1 MRRVIHHL
9 LGSALLVWGLAL
21 AQPASLE
28 TTLDT
33 LTQSL
38 VQAEAQTANPVQ
50 ALQTLKAAQATF
62 EGQSADW
69 PVVLRNGIRS
79 GLQAAQTAVGRQS
92 TTDLAAQLAVVRGLA
107 GKQAY
112 DAYFLALGNQQ
123 TDLATA
129 QLQRLLTLSGLPRAL
144 AAQASLLAN
153 EASSLESLRLLLERG
168 HLQAMRAYLEQA
180 TTQPQ
185 PQAFLSISRAYGLYL
200 VIQERSGDLAASAFV
215 TPLQQL
221 TQNQTE
227 AYTQSLTSLSQQ
239 IDTLLQQV
247 TRQATTPQPDPLT
260 TPQPNYLVSFTAGGL
275 AILLLGLLVWNRRRQ
290 SRKPSEAPSP
300 SPTRPPTQ
308 PDAPP
313 ADKPWNEEF

>member
-1 MRRVIHHL
+1 MRRVIYHL
-9 LGSALLVWGLAL
+9 AGNALLAWGLAL

-38 VQAEAQTANPVQ
+38 AQAEAQTANPAQ
-50 ALQTLKAAQATF
+50 ALQILKTTQATF
-62 EGQSADW
+62 REQSADW
-69 PVVLRNGIRS
+69 PVVLRNGILD
-79 GLQAAQTAVGRQS
+79 GLQAAQTAVGRTS
-92 TTDLAAQLAVVRGLA
+92 ATDLAAQLAVVRGLA

-112 DAYFLALGNQQ
+112 DAYFMALGNQQ

-153 EASSLESLRLLLERG
+153 QASNLESLRLLLERS

-185 PQAFLSISRAYGLYL
+185 AQAFLSISRAYGLYL
-200 VIQERSGDLAASAFV
+200 VIQERSGDLGASAFV

-221 TQNQTE
+221 AQNQTN
-227 AYTQSLTSLSQQ
+227 AYTQSLAGLRQQ
-239 IDTLLQQV
+239 VDSLLQRV
-247 TRQATTPQPDPLT
+247 ASQATTPQPEPPDS
-260 TPQPNYLVSFTAGGL
+260 PQPNYLVSLTAGSL
-275 AILLLGLLVWNRRRQ
+275 ALLLLGLLIWNRRRQ
-290 SRKPSEAPSP
+290 TRKPAEIPT
-300 SPTRPPTQ
+300 PTRPPTQ
-308 PDAPP
+308 PDASP
-313 ADKPWNEEF
+313 ADKPWNEDF

>member
-1 MRRVIHHL
+1 M
-9 LGSALLVWGLAL
+9 LVWGLVL

-38 VQAEAQTANPVQ
+38 AQVEAQTANPVQ
-50 ALQTLKAAQATF
+50 ALQSLKAAQTTF
-62 EGQSADW
+62 EDQSADW
-69 PVVLRNGIRS
+69 PVVLRSGILS
-79 GLQAAQTAVGRQS
+79 SLQAAQTAVGRKS
-92 TTDLAAQLAVVRGLA
+92 ATDLAAQLAVVRGLA

-123 TDLATA
+123 TGLAAA

-144 AAQASLLAN
+144 AAQANLLAN
-153 EASSLESLRLLLERG
+153 EASNLESLRLLLERG

-200 VIQERSGDLAASAFV
+200 VIQERSGDLSASTFV
-215 TPLQQL
+215 ATLQPLA
-221 TQNQTE
+221 QNQTE
-227 AYTQSLTSLSQQ
+227 AYIQSLTALRQQ
-239 IDTLLQQV
+239 TDDLLQKIV
-247 TRQATTPQPDPLT
+247 RQTTTPQPEPPT
-260 TPQPNYLVSFTAGGL
+260 APQPNYLVSLGAGSL
-275 AILLLGLLVWNRRRQ
+275 ALLLLGLLIWNRRRQ
-290 SRKPSEAPSP
+290 AAKPPSTPAPN
-300 SPTRPPTQ
+300 PTRPPTQ

-313 ADKPWNEEF
+313 ANKPWNEEF